1 MNYRL
6 LVHCLMF
13 NNSFIKHQAMNLLT
27 CNVSEEKK
35 YSLLAFAYN
44 MCYNGNYVALKRS
57 VIIYFKQRI
66 ICKICKANE
75 KIY

>member
-1 MNYRL
+1 MSEFFSL
-6 LVHCLMF
+6 TFILV
-13 NNSFIKHQAMNLLT
+13 NPIT
-27 CNVSEEKK
+27 GNVDEKK